1 MDELV
6 NVFIP
11 FTRNELLAL
20 YEACCDA
27 HEGDS
32 GYDDDHPF
40 KSAVEKLEEALKTLG
55 EE

>member
-1 MDELV
+1 MDPIV

-11 FTRNELLAL
+11 FTRNEFLAL

-27 HEGDS
+27 AEADD

-40 KSAVEKLEEALKTLG
+40 KSAVSKLEEALKTLG